1 MSCKDDS
8 LRIEIQQMITK
19 DEIQELLHS
28 TETYRVERT
37 TSTGDMDKFQEAICA
52 FANDLPNSR
61 KNGYLI
67 LGAYDNGT
75 LSGLKVTDDLLKKIA
90 AIRSNGNILPIPV
103 MSVDR
108 FQFPEGDL
116 LVAEVSPSDLPPVRY
131 RGRTFIRIGP
141 RRDIATEA
149 EERILAE
156 RRMSFM
162 ATFDTMP
169 CLSAKLSDVNTDL
182 LRTKYLIPLLGNEL
196 VESDTRPFEE
206 QMAAVGMYDTEHNC
220 PTYAAVVLFGYKP
233 RRFMPGLY
241 VQYVRFKGEDV
252 TSEVENEMQL
262 EGNYCELLPRLESL
276 LELSVIKK
284 KPVFVSILREEM
296 VSNYPYQAIRELL
309 LNACMHRDMQ
319 SNTPLRFYEFASHL
333 EILNAGG
340 LYGNARPENF
350 PSVNDYRN
358 PLVASAMKTLGY
370 VNMFNRGVGQV
381 QTDLKEN
388 GNQSA
393 EFNVNLITA
402 FKVDVKVSQSYTNN
416 NGGKDGGKVGGD
428 VPSLSPALSQVLS
441 PDEEKDAST
450 DAKDAI
456 SSSKVATLDEK
467 VASSEPKVATSE
479 EKVAS
484 PKKKISSEE
493 MAIYILEY
501 CSTWRSMD
509 EIAQF
514 ANRDKNYIRNKV
526 LPRLAEKLEKEYP
539 DVPNHPRQRYR
550 TIGRS

>member
-1 MSCKDDS
+1 
-8 LRIEIQQMITK
+8 MITK
-19 DEIQELLHS
+19 DEIQALLHS

-52 FANDLPNSR
+52 FANDLPGSR
-61 KNGYLI
+61 KKGYLI

-108 FQFPEGDL
+108 YQFPEGDL

-169 CLSAKLSDVNTDL
+169 CLAAKLSDINTDL
-182 LRTKYLIPLLGNEL
+182 LRTKYLTPLLGNEL
-196 VESDTRPFEE
+196 VESDTRSIEE
-206 QMAAVGMYDTEHNC
+206 QMAAVGMYDTEHQC
-220 PTYAAVVLFGYKP
+220 PTYAAFVLFGHKP
-233 RRFMPGLY
+233 RRYMPGLY

-296 VSNYPYQAIRELL
+296 VSNYPYTAIRELL

-319 SNTPLRFYEFASHL
+319 SNTPLRFYEYAGHL

-358 PLVASAMKTLGY
+358 PLIASAMKTMGY

-388 GNQSA
+388 GNQPA

-402 FKVDVKVSQSYTNN
+402 FKVEVKVAQSYTNEN
-416 NGGKDGGKVGGD
+416 VGKNVGKDGAGN
-428 VPSLSPALSQVLS
+428 VPSLSPVLSSVCPQLRDPLLTKISAVIAALSQQSCSISDLMEQTGEKNKNRFRQNELRPLLDAGLIELTI
-441 PDEEKDAST
+441 PDN
-450 DAKDAI
+450 
-456 SSSKVATLDEK
+456 
-467 VASSEPKVATSE
+467 PN
-479 EKVAS
+479 S
-484 PKKKISSEE
+484 PKQKY
-493 MAIYILEY
+493 AL
-501 CSTWRSMD
+501 T
-509 EIAQF
+509 
-514 ANRDKNYIRNKV
+514 
-526 LPRLAEKLEKEYP
+526 EKGKGLFKT
-539 DVPNHPRQRYR
+539 DGQL
-550 TIGRS
+550 

>member
-1 MSCKDDS
+1 
-8 LRIEIQQMITK
+8 MITK
-19 DEIQELLHS
+19 DEIQGLLHS

-67 LGAYDNGT
+67 LGAYDNGE

-169 CLSAKLSDVNTDL
+169 CLAAKLSDVNTDL
-182 LRTKYLIPLLGNEL
+182 LRTKYLIPLLGNEI
-196 VESDTRPFEE
+196 VESDTRPIEE
-206 QMAAVGMYDTEHNC
+206 QMAAVGMYDTEHQC

-388 GNQSA
+388 GNLPA

-402 FKVDVKVSQSYTNN
+402 FKVEVKVSQSYTNET
-416 NGGKDGGKVGGD
+416 GGKTGGKVGGD
-428 VPSLSPALSQVLS
+428 VTLIEITDIQRSIIDLIRS
-441 PDEEKDAST
+441 DAS
-450 DAKDAI
+450 I
-456 SSSKVATLDEK
+456 SIDQMAVKMTVKKRTLE
-467 VASSEPKVATSE
+467 
-479 EKVAS
+479 
-484 PKKKISSEE
+484 
-493 MAIYILEY
+493 
-501 CSTWRSMD
+501 R
-509 EIAQF
+509 EIAKMKQ
-514 ANRDKNYIRNKV
+514 KGYISRTGS
-526 LPRLAEKLEKEYP
+526 PRSGKWEVIIPYNCVIEI
-539 DVPNHPRQRYR
+539 V
-550 TIGRS
+550 